1 MKVRAAVRRLCEYCR
16 VVRRRNRVFVLC
28 TANPKHK
35 QRQGFS
41 DLAFPDSITHFG
53 LQLLAL
59 DPNFEIDREVAFAL
73 VRIAVEFLNSLLT
86 STTALSDLSLR
97 SKTPMGANTLSP
109 LSWTSGST
117 TQTKYVYRNGG
128 GVGLASLLN
137 GSC

>member
-41 DLAFPDSITHFG
+41 DLAFPDSIT
-53 LQLLAL
+53 Q
-59 DPNFEIDREVAFAL
+59 
-73 VRIAVEFLNSLLT
+73 LT

-97 SKTPMGANTLSP
+97 SKTPVGANTLFP
-109 LSWTSGST
+109 LSWTSGSN
-117 TQTKYVYRNGG
+117 TQTKRVYRNGG

-137 GSC
+137 G